1 MMARRH
7 LGRTGYEVSAIGY
20 GCYGLSGAYGASD
33 DAESIA
39 TIRYAIDAGVSVVT
53 TSDTY
58 GAGHNERLLGEAIKG
73 RRDRVFLCTKF
84 GNPGRDHDNKPI
96 GVCGRPEYVPV
107 ACDRSLKRLGVD
119 VIDLYAQHR
128 VDPAVPIEETVG
140 AMAQLVRAGKV
151 RTIGLSEASGG
162 TLRRAHAVHPVATLE
177 TEYSLW
183 SREPDEELL
192 PTCRELG
199 VTFMAYSP
207 LGRGFL
213 AGAIDARASF
223 GAADPRSVMPRFQ
236 RANLEAN
243 LRRLQSLKDLAAE
256 KHCTVAQLSLA
267 WVLARGDE
275 IIPIPGTRRVEHLE
289 ENLKAIEVELDANDM
304 QRLDEIV
311 PPRAFEGERY
321 DANYLR
327 TVGL

>member
-1 MMARRH
+1 MMTKRR
-7 LGRTGYEVSAIGY
+7 LGSTGYDLSAIGY

-33 DAESIA
+33 DAESIG
-39 TIRYAIDAGVSVVT
+39 TIRYAIDVGVSVIT

-58 GAGHNERLLGEAIKG
+58 GAGHNEHLLGQAIKG
-73 RRDRVFLCTKF
+73 HRDRVFLCTKF
-84 GNPGRDHDNKPI
+84 GNPGRDDDNKPI

-151 RTIGLSEASGG
+151 RTIGLSEASTQ
-162 TLRRAHAVHPVATLE
+162 TLRRAHAVHPIAALE

-183 SREPDEELL
+183 SREPEAELL

-199 VTFMAYSP
+199 VTLMAYSP

-213 AGAIDARASF
+213 AGAVDEHPSF
-223 GAADPRSVMPRFQ
+223 GSADPRSVMPRFQ
-236 RANLEAN
+236 PENLEAN
-243 LRRLQSLKDLAAE
+243 LRRLESLKDLAAD
-256 KHCTVAQLSLA
+256 KRCTVAQLSLA

-275 IIPIPGTRRVEHLE
+275 IIPIPGTRRIEHLK
-289 ENLKAIEVELDANDM
+289 ENLKALEVELDANDM
-304 QRLDEIV
+304 QRIDGIV
-311 PPRAFEGERY
+311 PPRAFAGERY
-321 DANYLR
+321 DGNYLR